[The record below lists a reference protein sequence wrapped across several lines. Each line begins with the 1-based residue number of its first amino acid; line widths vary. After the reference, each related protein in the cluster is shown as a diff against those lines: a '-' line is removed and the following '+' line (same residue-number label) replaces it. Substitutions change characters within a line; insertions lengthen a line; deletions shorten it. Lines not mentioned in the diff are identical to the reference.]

1 MIDNWYA
8 YCVID
13 IISSNLFYTKFTIID
28 SKMNEDTNSDSPF
41 KTAQKSI
48 TNPSN
53 SNLQTPHTIYLGNSA
68 VKKIRVVPITMK
80 ALI

>member
-1 MIDNWYA
+1 
-8 YCVID
+8 
-13 IISSNLFYTKFTIID
+13 
-28 SKMNEDTNSDSPF
+28 MNEDTNSDSPF